1 MIWDKQAAKGS
12 NCSGKAQKRLNIGSG
27 GGRMSTWVTLNG
39 QRRGQK
45 WAIGVLA
52 QSAPGSIQSECRGE
66 CRVAAFIALDSLG

>member
-1 MIWDKQAAKGS
+1 
-12 NCSGKAQKRLNIGSG
+12 
-27 GGRMSTWVTLNG
+27 MSTWVTLNG